1 MSRAI
6 SKLPIKKSWKKHLEK
21 ELSSDYI
28 SRIENFLS
36 EEISMGKEIYPEKRD
51 IFSALNYTDFENVK
65 VVIMGQDPYHGP
77 GQAHGLSFSV
87 PKGIKVPPSLKNIYK
102 ELHDDVGAPIAD
114 HGFLE
119 SWAKQGV
126 LLLNSVL
133 TVEAGKAGSHQ
144 KIGWQKFTD
153 FIISKVN
160 DELDGV
166 VFILWGSYAQKKA
179 KDICKEKHLILES
192 AHPSP
197 LSSYRGFFGSKPF
210 SKANAFLVS
219 KNKKAVDWSLPTAMK
234 SLFE

>member
-1 MSRAI
+1 MSVKL
-6 SKLPIKKSWKKHLEK
+6 SKIPMKPSWKKHLK
-21 ELSSDYI
+21 SELSSEYI
-28 SRIENFLS
+28 NEIESFLDS
-36 EEISMGKEIYPEKRD
+36 EIEDGKTIYPEKKN

-77 GQAHGLSFSV
+77 DQAHGLSFSV
-87 PKGIKVPPSLKNIYK
+87 PKGTKIPPSLKNIYK

-133 TVEAGKAGSHQ
+133 TVESGKAGSHQ
-144 KIGWQKFTD
+144 KIGWQAFTD
-153 FIISKVN
+153 RIIAKVN

-179 KDICKEKHLILES
+179 KDICRKKHFVIES

-210 SKANAFLVS
+210 SKANKYLI
-219 KNKKAVDWSLPTAMK
+219 KKKKKAVDWNVPTAMK
-234 SLFE
+234 SLFD